1 MANQQWPRLKAIC
14 VIRHGRSYLFSVGT
28 DPAKP
33 ETFLVPLGGG
43 VEFGE
48 TASASVVRE
57 IKEEIGVVIEKP
69 YLLGVLENIFNYDGA
84 AHHEVVFCFIVQ
96 VADRDQ
102 VPFAGRESNGEDIPL
117 RWLSLEELRTTPIPV
132 YPEGIVSLILKRSAM
147 RDG

>member
-84 AHHEVVFCFIVQ
+84 AHHEVVFVSSCRSLTGIKCRSRGGKATERTFHC
-96 VADRDQ
+96 
-102 VPFAGRESNGEDIPL
+102 AGSPWKSCGRL
-117 RWLSLEELRTTPIPV
+117 RFQS
-132 YPEGIVSLILKRSAM
+132 ILKA
-147 RDG
+147 